1 MVRTQVVQSS
11 LRPTNNTVIRGA
23 QILSQNSFCLVIR
36 PVTFLYKIP
45 KQFFGRVFD
54 KDKLSVFALC

>member
-11 LRPTNNTVIRGA
+11 LRPTNNTVIRA

-36 PVTFLYKIP
+36 PITFLYKIP

-54 KDKLSVFALC
+54 KDKPSVFALC